1 MYGGGGGESLERAG
15 RSISPSSSQIK
26 SIQEMQLQHQGRVV
40 VSIMPIDISS
50 EYSSQLCV
58 EGEVEEEEV
67 VGVKLKVHTSQQVP
81 TRLESRKSLN
91 RSVVREDQRR
101 RYPSKR

>member
-1 MYGGGGGESLERAG
+1 MH
-15 RSISPSSSQIK
+15 
-26 SIQEMQLQHQGRVV
+26 LQHQGRVV

-50 EYSSQLCV
+50 EYSSQLYV
-58 EGEVEEEEV
+58 EGEVGEEEV
-67 VGVKLKVHTSQQVP
+67 GVKSKVHTSQQVP
-81 TRLESRKSLN
+81 TRLESRKSLS